1 MQCSRMYIP
10 CFTKTMVEEKTPGVN
25 FANCNIPEKPFGVYL
40 FKEKEDSELSES
52 SQDIF

>member
-1 MQCSRMYIP
+1 MQCSRMCIP

-40 FKEKEDSELSES
+40 KEKEDSELPKS